1 MEEQYLLEVDS
12 SQRDVVKYPNP
23 NDYKVEIN
31 RPMYNIS
38 QVKLISARIPLPQWT
53 IDEFNNKMQVDGLD
67 VVLDKRDYLT
77 GTALATDLSL
87 QLSPI
92 AVTFNTNTKLL
103 TFTQGGTPFN
113 ITLNAQSPAA
123 VFGFVPSATQVA
135 SATVLGV
142 ETIVSE
148 VIDIDG
154 PTSLIMSLNGDDR
167 DDIKNDLYIANEE
180 QAPLH
185 FFGRIITVAYT
196 QKRLIDMNGNDD
208 PVRHNF
214 FRGTESYVQRLHIR
228 FYCNNFKEVHPYNFK
243 LRNHIL
249 KFEITCNLDKM
260 SLTKD
265 DHVVPKMLEL
275 PPPLDIGRFGDQ
287 YGLLGNKDVLI
298 YGGSTVI
305 IVIIVLILRT
315 FRSILP
321 RTSAAGAS

>member
-38 QVKLISARIPLPQWT
+38 QVKLISARIPLSQWT
-53 IDEFNNKMQVDGLD
+53 VDEYNSNVTYNTTLVQLTQ
-67 VVLDKRDYLT
+67 RDYLT
-77 GTALATDLSL
+77 GNALASNVQQQFTDETGFTGTVEYS
-87 QLSPI
+87 S
-92 AVTFNTNTKLL
+92 NTNAL
-103 TFTQGGTPFN
+103 TFSNPAPMSLIFGAN
-113 ITLNAQSPAA
+113 SPAA
-123 VFGFVPSATQVA
+123 TWGFLPNTTYGPA
-135 SATVLGV
+135 L
-142 ETIVSE
+142 TIVSQS
-148 VIDIDG
+148 IDIDG
-154 PTSLIMSLNGDDR
+154 PTSLIISLNGDDR

-196 QKRLIDMNGNDD
+196 VRRLIDMNGNDD

-249 KFEITCNLDKM
+249 KFEITCNLDKL

-315 FRSILP
+315 FRTILP
-321 RTSAAGAS
+321 RTSAGLAA